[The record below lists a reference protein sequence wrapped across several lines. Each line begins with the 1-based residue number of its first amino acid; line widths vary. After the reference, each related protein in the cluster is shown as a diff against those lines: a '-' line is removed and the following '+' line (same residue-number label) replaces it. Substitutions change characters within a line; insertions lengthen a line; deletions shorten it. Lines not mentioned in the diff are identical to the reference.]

1 MKKFYYKISVNSSC
15 GKNIIKFHRECQVA
29 EKAADEYAAKMGA
42 EAYHSSPYGF
52 QGGVESLEFKDD
64 KADEEVWKQ
73 LGVRNGRKI
82 FVPNCEKQQGC
93 VVFKKKFPKDTK
105 DVIYQHKVLTWDEI
119 KFVYTLKQWADMV
132 HIKYKDINAEQEV
145 IEKKMSKYH
154 FVQYTKFSGDQ
165 VAYRKSKMSQ
175 TLLRAIKA
183 ENMRMKLPV
192 VSTDKLYEMFGAVIK
207 KAHKNEDTPTFFKY
221 GSFYYISCDY
231 PCSNKDLRIIAPQM
245 YTLQRSKL
253 NLDATFAMENSAYL
267 N

>member
-1 MKKFYYKISVNSSC
+1 MT
-15 GKNIIKFHRECQVA
+15 
-29 EKAADEYAAKMGA
+29 
-42 EAYHSSPYGF
+42 
-52 QGGVESLEFKDD
+52 GVQTCALP
-64 KADEEVWKQ
+64 
-73 LGVRNGRKI
+73 I
-82 FVPNCEKQQGC
+82 C
-93 VVFKKKFPKDTK
+93 FPVT
-105 DVIYQHKVLTWDEI
+105 I
-119 KFVYTLKQWADMV
+119 
-132 HIKYKDINAEQEV
+132 
-145 IEKKMSKYH
+145 
-154 FVQYTKFSGDQ
+154 GQ

-192 VSTDKLYEMFGAVIK
+192 VSTDKLYEIFGAVIK
-207 KAHKNEDTPTFFKY
+207 KPHKNEDTPTFFKY